1 MLPSFDEAAIC
12 ERRFIKLNTFFLS
25 LHPEFSSDLVLLRVE
40 GYVRDVVR
48 EAAEVL
54 RERRVGGGHVVGVA
68 DTLETVY
75 KVTIYK
81 IKSLIK

>member
-1 MLPSFDEAAIC
+1 MTLFKRPKYDSHFSCVDSALL
-12 ERRFIKLNTFFLS
+12 LN
-25 LHPEFSSDLVLLRVE
+25 SDLALLRVE
-40 GYVRDVVR
+40 GHVRDVVR

-54 RERRVGGGHVVGVA
+54 HERRVGGGHVVGVA

>member
-1 MLPSFDEAAIC
+1 M
-12 ERRFIKLNTFFLS
+12 
-25 LHPEFSSDLVLLRVE
+25 
-40 GYVRDVVR
+40 RDVVG

-54 RERRVGGGHVVGVA
+54 QERRVGGGHVVGFA

-81 IKSLIK
+81 IKSLIKYTHYY